1 MKIILHLFAELF
13 KKFPLHFFILFG
25 VVFLE
30 AVLSALSV
38 IAIAPITDY
47 LLGHS
52 GKDTSAVTL
61 YIGDLLSIVGVSMN
75 LLTSFLLFGSI
86 ALVSGI
92 TSIAS
97 RYAVLRIKYDV
108 LSYLLTDTLKRF
120 FQARYLFFSQGD
132 MGVLLNSFQQ
142 EVVKVGDTFGHIATL
157 LAKIV
162 QALIFLVVPFYL
174 NSKLALTFVFTTG
187 LLTAPLWFLQQISYK
202 LGKGNTETANKLTG
216 VLHETLSAAKLII
229 GFGVQQAAVQRY
241 SDSFSEHASVSVKFQ
256 AFQSGVF
263 AFFLPLGIISASITL
278 YIAYLDGIIFTDM
291 AVIMFAFIRLI
302 PFIGH
307 VIGGKASIQG
317 FIPAYEQLD
326 RLRQNAIS
334 MEEPRGELP
343 FSGLKE
349 GICFQNVFFTYPGRK
364 PALKGVDLMVP
375 RGKMVSLVGGSG
387 AGKTTIIDL
396 MLGLHLP
403 DEGQVLLNGESLER
417 YDMKSYR
424 DRVGYVPQE
433 PQLFN
438 TSIRENLLWV
448 APDATDDDI
457 WRACRLANAEQF
469 IGELDNGLDTVLGDR
484 GIRVSGGQRQ
494 RLALARAIIR
504 KPDLLILDEATSAL
518 DSESER
524 LIQQSID
531 ILSKEITMVVIA
543 HRLSTIRNAD
553 YVYVLNGG
561 KVVEEGAYNELA
573 GNPECKL
580 SKMIIQ
586 QSLFEGR

>member
-1 MKIILHLFAELF
+1 
-13 KKFPLHFFILFG
+13 
-25 VVFLE
+25 
-30 AVLSALSV
+30 
-38 IAIAPITDY
+38 
-47 LLGHS
+47 
-52 GKDTSAVTL
+52 
-61 YIGDLLSIVGVSMN
+61 
-75 LLTSFLLFGSI
+75 
-86 ALVSGI
+86 
-92 TSIAS
+92 
-97 RYAVLRIKYDV
+97 
-108 LSYLLTDTLKRF
+108 
-120 FQARYLFFSQGD
+120 
-132 MGVLLNSFQQ
+132 
-142 EVVKVGDTFGHIATL
+142 
-157 LAKIV
+157 
-162 QALIFLVVPFYL
+162 
-174 NSKLALTFVFTTG
+174 
-187 LLTAPLWFLQQISYK
+187 
-202 LGKGNTETANKLTG
+202 
-216 VLHETLSAAKLII
+216 
-229 GFGVQQAAVQRY
+229 
-241 SDSFSEHASVSVKFQ
+241 
-256 AFQSGVF
+256 
-263 AFFLPLGIISASITL
+263 
-278 YIAYLDGIIFTDM
+278 
-291 AVIMFAFIRLI
+291 
-302 PFIGH
+302 
-307 VIGGKASIQG
+307 
-317 FIPAYEQLD
+317 
-326 RLRQNAIS
+326 
-334 MEEPRGELP
+334 
-343 FSGLKE
+343 
-349 GICFQNVFFTYPGRK
+349 
-364 PALKGVDLMVP
+364 MVP